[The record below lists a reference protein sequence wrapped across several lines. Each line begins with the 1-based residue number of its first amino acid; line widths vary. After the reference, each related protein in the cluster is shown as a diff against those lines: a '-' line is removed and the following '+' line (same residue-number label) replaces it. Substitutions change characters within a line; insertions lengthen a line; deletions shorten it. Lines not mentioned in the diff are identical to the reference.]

1 MMRPVLTVFLATCAA
16 AIGGCA
22 TADDSLEAAGQRA
35 AMVAQIE
42 ENAREAQFATGI
54 GQLDPQIHDALRNV
68 PRHAFVPSELEPF
81 AYMDTPLPLG
91 HGQSISQPYLIALMV
106 QLTDVK
112 NGDRV
117 FETGTG
123 AGYVAAVLSSL
134 GADVYTAE
142 VVEPLARQAA
152 EKLAALGYDGVAVKL
167 GDGYFGWAEKGP
179 YDVILV
185 KEAVHHVP
193 PPLLRQLKPGGR
205 MVAPI
210 GPLEGGQILTLIT
223 KDEAGT
229 VKTRPVLP
237 VRFTPL
243 QGGERI

>member
-1 MMRPVLTVFLATCAA
+1 MRRPAIALLMAAYVATV
-16 AIGGCA
+16 GGCA

-54 GQLDPQIHDALRNV
+54 GELDPRILEALRNV
-68 PRHAFVPSELEPF
+68 PRHAIVPTELERF

-106 QLTDVK
+106 QLTEVES
-112 NGDRV
+112 GDRV

-123 AGYVAAVLSSL
+123 AGYVAALLATL

-142 VVEPLARQAA
+142 VVEPLARSAA
-152 EKLAALGYDGVAVKL
+152 EKLATLGYDRVAVKF

-210 GPLEGGQILTLIT
+210 GPLDGGQILTLIT
-223 KDEAGT
+223 KDASGA